1 MFSSRFEKAEERIG
15 EPEDDKSLRLYRG
28 AEKEK
33 KMKKMKGEGE
43 IILKYIMVK
52 KIVRFD
58 KKL

>member
-1 MFSSRFEKAEERIG
+1 MEVRKKRIG

-33 KMKKMKGEGE
+33 KMKKMKGEAD
-43 IILKYIMVK
+43 IRRKYIMVK